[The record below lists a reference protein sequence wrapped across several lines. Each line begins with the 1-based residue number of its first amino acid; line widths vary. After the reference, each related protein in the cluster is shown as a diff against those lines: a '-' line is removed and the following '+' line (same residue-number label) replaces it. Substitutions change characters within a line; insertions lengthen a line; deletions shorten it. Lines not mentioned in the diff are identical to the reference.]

1 MCYVEVNPLLYS
13 RQDMHCKR
21 RTDYFTHTH
30 TSIRT
35 CYSPAWRK
43 IDEFVRRVLL
53 LDRHRQL
60 FLMFLYDYYLIIAQL
75 KRLHDAAA
83 ATAVADGHTDA
94 EEGERVRFILSW
106 PMAWSL

>member
-1 MCYVEVNPLLYS
+1 
-13 RQDMHCKR
+13 
-21 RTDYFTHTH
+21 
-30 TSIRT
+30 
-35 CYSPAWRK
+35 
-43 IDEFVRRVLL
+43 
-53 LDRHRQL
+53 
-60 FLMFLYDYYLIIAQL
+60 MFLYDYYLIIAQL